1 MHLGGC
7 AVLNGFLVLLLCQFL
22 GELLVLAT
30 HVPVPGPVLG
40 MVLLLLALVAKKRTP
55 DSVRLVSEGLLRH
68 LALLYVPAGVGLMVH
83 LEMISEYWL
92 AILVALLVSSFVT
105 LLVTALV
112 FKLLGKALS
121 DKALVGKAGTKNTG
135 EPE

>member
-1 MHLGGC
+1 M
-7 AVLNGFLVLLLCQFL
+7 LNGFLTLLLCQLF

-30 HVPVPGPVLG
+30 QMPVPGPVVG
-40 MVLLLLALVAKKRTP
+40 MVFLLLILIVKKKTP

-83 LEMISEYWL
+83 LELISEYWL
-92 AILVALLVSSFVT
+92 AILVALLVSTFIT

-112 FKLLGKALS
+112 FKLSGKVLGA
-121 DKALVGKAGTKNTG
+121 KNATEG
-135 EPE
+135 PE